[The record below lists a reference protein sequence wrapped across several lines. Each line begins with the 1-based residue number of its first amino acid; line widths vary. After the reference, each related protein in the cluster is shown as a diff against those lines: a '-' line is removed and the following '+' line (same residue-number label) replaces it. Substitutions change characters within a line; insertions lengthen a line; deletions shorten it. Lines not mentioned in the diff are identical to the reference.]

1 MTRSLALWS
10 VFAVAACAQPV
21 PPGRPVAV
29 EVGDVIA
36 EVDPRFLSVAID
48 TAQALGGRFWALDGG
63 FEEEIRSP
71 FDFERAQ
78 LRALARPLAPAVLR
92 VGGTAADF
100 VAYDLSANPSL
111 PDAGY
116 SLLLT
121 RERWDAMH
129 RFAADVGFDV
139 LFTLNAGPGPRLPD
153 GRWDDREARALVTAT
168 GRPGRRVVGARK
180 RDQRLPLSSPPAIAK
195 RCLRC

>member
-111 PDAGY
+111 PNAGY

-139 LFTLNAGPGPRLPD
+139 LFTLNAGPGRRRGTNRGTKPRGKRRSWSSWRS
-153 GRWDDREARALVTAT
+153 GRWT
-168 GRPGRRVVGARK
+168 GLGTGGG
-180 RDQRLPLSSPPAIAK
+180 
-195 RCLRC
+195 

>member
-1 MTRSLALWS
+1 VR
-10 VFAVAACAQPV
+10 AAGAA
-21 PPGRPVAV
+21 GRPVAV

-153 GRWDDREARALVTAT
+153 GRWDDREARALVTAARQA
-168 GRPGRRVVGARK
+168 GQAVALWELGNEINGFPFLHRPPSQ
-180 RDQRLPLSSPPAIAK
+180 RDVCAAEAV
-195 RCLRC
+195 RCLQGCRH